1 MTSLLAGWSA
11 RFGQPARVIGRLDLW
26 GTVLV
31 ELLLLR
37 ERRIATIPESELAGD
52 LLALS
57 VSAGDFTALAAGAR
71 IADALSRDEILAPIE
86 SSLIPLPH
94 QFHALARAISSD
106 RMRFLLADEVGL
118 GKTIE
123 AGLILRELKL
133 RGLVKRV
140 LVVAPKGL
148 VTQWVSE
155 MRTHFGEEFRLVLA
169 DDFAAYGRFAPG
181 ENLWRAF
188 DQVVCPLDTVK
199 PVEARRG
206 WSARDVEARN
216 RERFEDLI
224 AAGWDL
230 VIVDEAHK
238 LGGSAEDVARHRLGQ
253 ALAATTPYPLLL
265 SATPHQGKTDAFWR
279 LLALI
284 DPLAFPDEDSVTRE
298 KVREVCIRTEKRRAV
313 DADGSPLFKPRVTR
327 LEAVAWQPQH
337 ELQRQVYEAVT
348 QYVRHGYDRAV
359 RERRSYL
366 AFLVLLMQ
374 RLVTSSTRAIRV
386 ALERRLAVLDAE
398 PEQLALF
405 PSIPIPDIEELDG
418 QEQLDLLADAPVS
431 PVESERAEVA
441 WLLELARR
449 AESAGPDARAQALL
463 EWLYRLQREEG
474 DPDLKVLVFTEFVP
488 TQGMLRDYLA
498 GAGFKVA
505 CLNGSMDLEAR
516 QRVQEEFAGDAHI
529 LISTDAGGE
538 GLNLQFCHVVVNYD
552 LPWNPMRIE
561 QRIGR
566 VDRIGQ
572 RYPVRAINFVLR
584 DTVEHRVREVLE
596 EKLAVIFQ
604 ELGVDKTGDVLDST
618 IAGAMFEQVFAGAI
632 QAPETIDA
640 AVAALAE
647 RLLAEAAA
655 TRSAAGLL
663 GGGEVVDAASWQRV
677 MAHPLPFWV
686 ERMVVSHLRARGGE
700 AERRDGCWSLR
711 WPDGHEMR
719 RVVFTAREAQELRGA
734 THLTLEEPRVREL
747 VDRLPR
753 FVPGQPIPLVRLAGL
768 PEGVIGLWS
777 VWRIVL
783 HAGEAER
790 QRIMPLFV
798 HDDGRVLP
806 PTARFVWDAL
816 IEQDVVTEPLASND
830 GVAETL
836 AELTHLAE
844 DHGRPVWEE
853 LVLDHRRRVERDRE
867 KATTAFAARRR
878 AIERIGLPAVRAH
891 RLRQLDEE
899 ERSEVARLQAAEV
912 CLPELVPVLVV
923 RVSRGSCDAG

>member
-1 MTSLLAGWSA
+1 MAAGEIVWSLKY
-11 RFGQPARVIGRLDLW
+11 GQPAGVVSRELVWACDQATLYLLHDRAVVREPAAAFCNVDHAPAAAIGFC
-26 GTVLV
+26 GA
-31 ELLLLR
+31 
-37 ERRIATIPESELAGD
+37 IA
-52 LLALS
+52 
-57 VSAGDFTALAAGAR
+57 AASR
-71 IADALSRDEILAPIE
+71 IADALSRDEVLTPIQ

-155 MRTHFGEEFRLVLA
+155 MCTHFGEQFRLVLA
-169 DDFAAYGRFAPG
+169 EDFAAYGRFAPG

-188 DQVVCPLDTVK
+188 NQVVCPLDTVK

-206 WSARDVEARN
+206 WSNRELEARN

-238 LGGSAEDVARHRLGQ
+238 LGGSVEDVARHRLGQ
-253 ALAATTPYPLLL
+253 ALAAATPYLLLL
-265 SATPHQGKTDAFWR
+265 SATPHQGKTEAFRR
-279 LLALI
+279 LLALV

-313 DADGSPLFKPRVTR
+313 DADGSPLFKPRTTR
-327 LEAVAWQPQH
+327 LEPVAWAAEH
-337 ELQRQVYEAVT
+337 ELQHQLYDAVT
-348 QYVRHGYDRAV
+348 EYVRHGYDRAV

-405 PSIPIPDIEELDG
+405 PSVPFSDLEELDG
-418 QEQLDLLADAPVS
+418 QEQLEALASARLS
-431 PVESERAEVA
+431 PLDSERGEVA
-441 WLLELARR
+441 WLLDLAQR
-449 AESAGPDARAQALL
+449 AESAGPDAKAQALL
-463 EWLYRLQREEG
+463 GWLYRLQREER
-474 DPDLKVLVFTEFVP
+474 DPALKVLVFTEFVP
-488 TQGMLRDYLA
+488 TQEMLRDYLT
-498 GAGFKVA
+498 GAGFRVT
-505 CLNGSMDLEAR
+505 CLNGSMDIDAR
-516 QRVQEEFAGDAHI
+516 QQVQAEFAGEAQV
-529 LISTDAGGE
+529 LVSTDAGGE
-538 GLNLQFCHVVVNYD
+538 GLNLQFCHVVVNFD

-572 RYPVRAINFVLR
+572 RHQVRALNLVLR

-596 EKLAVIFQ
+596 EKLGIIFQ
-604 ELGVDKTGDVLDST
+604 ELGVDKTADVLDSEVG
-618 IAGAMFEQVFAGAI
+618 GAMFEQVFAGAI
-632 QAPETIDA
+632 QAPESIDA

-647 RLLAEAAA
+647 RLRAEATA
-655 TRSAAGLL
+655 TRSAASLL
-663 GGGEVVDAASWQRV
+663 SGGDPVDAAGWQRV

-686 ERMVVSHLRARGGE
+686 ERMVVGHVRSSGG
-700 AERRDGCWSLR
+700 AADRRDGGWWLR
-711 WPDGHEMR
+711 WPDGHEMQ
-719 RVVFTAREAQELRGA
+719 RVVFTSKDAQELPGA
-734 THLTLEEPRVREL
+734 VHLTLEQPRVRAL

-753 FVPGQPIPLVRLAGL
+753 FVPGQPIPLVRIAGL

-806 PTARFVWDAL
+806 PTARAIWDAL
-816 IEQDVVTEPLASND
+816 IEQDVTAEPLVCRD
-830 GVAETL
+830 GAAETL
-836 AELTHLAE
+836 ADLTRLAE
-844 DHGRPVWEE
+844 EHGRPVWEE
-853 LVLDHRRRVERDRE
+853 LVLDHRRRIDRDRE
-867 KATTAFAARRR
+867 KAATAFAARRR
-878 AIERIGLPAVRAH
+878 ALERIGLPAVRAH
-891 RLRQLDEE
+891 RLRQLDDE
-899 ERSEVARLQAAEV
+899 ERAELARLQAAESY
-912 CLPELVPVLVV
+912 LPELVPVVVV
-923 RVSRGSCDAG
+923 RVV